1 MDVSNSDEK
10 RLNDQR
16 SLAKIAIT
24 VEHKEE
30 LKIPYKE
37 LIPQLVASSSIYLL
51 VVQAG
56 INMAFSSVLITQLN
70 NNNDIVMSE
79 SSASNIAALMTIC
92 VPVGSLCSGYI
103 MDLIGRKRAAFYICF
118 PFILSWILISCA
130 QNLYMLYISRVISG
144 ITVGL
149 TTICLVYVS
158 EIAHKDFRSVLLCL
172 NSVWVSFG
180 IFVTYLLNFLGLQW
194 RSISLTFTIFSI
206 ITTIVIF
213 LLAPESPHWL
223 IALNKNKSEEGNADE
238 AKKSFSQLYHNNQIA
253 VYQFEELIQINI
265 AKQSN
270 QSPQLVS
277 NHKDNWNDKI
287 MEHVG
292 MFRQPQVY
300 KPLIILFILFLLQQL
315 TGGYVL
321 IFYTINLFRN
331 LGPVFSA
338 KVNINAATLMVGTI
352 RLVMAIIAAILS
364 QKYCKKRKTLMY
376 VSSLGMAVFALI
388 VAIKMFQYDGMNNVF
403 LAPTNQ
409 PELIATVSNSSS
421 NEYVMLLCILG
432 YVCFGSVGVLIIP
445 WTLIGELFPIKVK
458 GKLAGLT
465 ISLAYVLMFI
475 VLKLFP
481 YALQILTTPGIF
493 LLFSINSFLCC
504 LFVFIFLPETH
515 GKTFSSIENY
525 FIAK

>member
-10 RLNDQR
+10 RLNDQGL
-16 SLAKIAIT
+16 LAKIVIT
-24 VEHKEE
+24 VEQKQEI
-30 LKIPYKE
+30 KVSYNE
-37 LIPQLVASSSIYLL
+37 LIPQLIASSSIYLL

-56 INMAFSSVLITQLN
+56 INMAFSSVLISQLN
-70 NNNDIVMSE
+70 NNNDIKMSE

-103 MDLIGRKRAAFYICF
+103 MDLIGRKRAAFLICF
-118 PFILSWILISCA
+118 PFLFSWILISFA
-130 QNLYMLYISRVISG
+130 QNLYMIYISRIISG
-144 ITVGL
+144 MTVGL

-180 IFVTYLLNFLGLQW
+180 IFLTYLLNFFGLQW
-194 RSISLTFTIFSI
+194 RSISFTFCIFSI
-206 ITTIVIF
+206 ITILAIF
-213 LLAPESPHWL
+213 LFAPESPHWL
-223 IALNKNKSEEGNADE
+223 IAMNKDKSEEANVDE
-238 AKKSFSQLYHNNQIA
+238 AKKSLSKLYRDNQA
-253 VYQFEELIQINI
+253 SYQFNELIQTNA
-265 AKQSN
+265 AKQTDN
-270 QSPQLVS
+270 MPQLVS
-277 NHKDNWNDKI
+277 NDNWNDKI
-287 MEHVG
+287 MAHVG
-292 MFRQPQVY
+292 IFRQPQVY
-300 KPLIILFILFLLQQL
+300 KPLIILFVLFLLQQL

-331 LGPVFSA
+331 LGPAFSA
-338 KVNINAATLMVGTI
+338 KVNINVATLMVGAI

-376 VSSLGMAVFALI
+376 VSSLGMAVFALV
-388 VAIKMFQYDGMNNVF
+388 VAVKMFQYDGMNNVF
-403 LAPTNQ
+403 LAQTNQ
-409 PELIATVSNSSS
+409 TKLTTTVSNSSS
-421 NEYVMLLCILG
+421 DEYLMLLCILG

-465 ISLAYVLMFI
+465 ISIAYVLMFI

-481 YALQILTTPGIF
+481 YALQLLTTPGIF
-493 LLFSINSFLCC
+493 LVFSINSFLCC

-515 GKTFSSIENY
+515 GKTFSSIENH
-525 FIAK
+525 FLAK